1 MRKYI
6 LFIVF
11 LLGSQPFLEA
21 QNRKEISVSVGMGSF
36 NPIKDTS
43 FSYSHSPIANPT
55 KKCYSLSVEKKS
67 FFTNSTYYNVGAFA
81 FFGEDREK
89 TLSIDGIEKI
99 VPSMELRTYGAV
111 VGLGYNVNLNFADL
125 FFQVNAG
132 GAYVNSLFYTAES
145 SKEYDDWK
153 LRDVRVKRFAGVVIP
168 SVGLDFYLNK
178 SFKIGAV
185 YSYNL
190 FFSNYYSHSA
200 NLRLSYVF

>member
-1 MRKYI
+1 MRKYV
-6 LFIVF
+6 LFII
-11 LLGSQPFLEA
+11 LLIASLSFLEG
-21 QNRKEISVSVGMGSF
+21 QNRKELSVSVGIGSF

-55 KKCYSLSVEKKS
+55 KKCYALSVEKKS
-67 FFTNSTYYNVGAFA
+67 FFAHSTYYNIGAFA
-81 FFGEDREK
+81 FFGEDKER
-89 TLSIDGIEKI
+89 TLRIDGIEKI
-99 VPSMELRTYGAV
+99 VPSMELKTYGAV
-111 VGLGYNVNLNFADL
+111 VGLGYNVNLDFADL

-132 GAYVNSLFYTAES
+132 GAYVNSLFYTADKV
-145 SKEYDDWK
+145 KENDDWK
-153 LRDVRVKRFAGVVIP
+153 LRDVRVQRFAGVVIP

-178 SFKIGAV
+178 SFKIGAI